1 MKISHPPLPTT
12 SALLVN
18 HSCLGIS
25 FDSPGMGTKRGL
37 PDRISAHIWILAM
50 ATDNQPA
57 LAKGKSGGSKPNLL
71 KPIPHPRRKAAD
83 ACISSKT
90 GRKNKE
96 YQSVFKLIIHFMNN
110 WA

>member
-1 MKISHPPLPTT
+1 VKISHAPLPTT

-50 ATDNQPA
+50 GTDNQPA
-57 LAKGKSGGSKPNLL
+57 LADGEMLRSRPDTDREHVS
-71 KPIPHPRRKAAD
+71 R
-83 ACISSKT
+83 SS
-90 GRKNKE
+90 
-96 YQSVFKLIIHFMNN
+96 YL
-110 WA
+110 